1 MDDKGS
7 SMEAVED
14 DGAESGDS
22 QKHNRPQYICSADV
36 RVDFRLAH
44 FDTPAMTRHF
54 SPRLIQRLSDG
65 LDFVK
70 MVRIA

>member
-7 SMEAVED
+7 SVEAVED
-14 DGAESGDS
+14 DCAESGDR
-22 QKHNRPQYICSADV
+22 QKHNRPEHICSADV
-36 RVDFRLAH
+36 CVDFRLAH
-44 FDTPAMTRHF
+44 FNTPAMTRHF
-54 SPRLIQRLSDG
+54 SPRLIQRFSDG